1 MLIQLDSIID
11 FDWEMNNINLVI
23 SEGAGVEIIKYAKLL
38 DLAVWQWENARC
50 INNKMLQ
57 ILPVLLDC
65 QKEWQLI
72 PPDTISIDRL
82 RLSKQLI

>member
-38 DLAVWQWENARC
+38 DLAV
-50 INNKMLQ
+50 
-57 ILPVLLDC
+57 
-65 QKEWQLI
+65 
-72 PPDTISIDRL
+72 
-82 RLSKQLI
+82 